1 MSEVTHDLG
10 AKYLVD
16 PYLNWARAEGVP
28 IVEGATLDLLT
39 LETKPWARFG
49 VNGAIC
55 HVEGRC
61 DFLSAFV
68 FELAAGQSSAPMQ
81 HLYDD
86 CFYVLEGKGVS
97 QITLSNGARHEIVW
111 GEGCVFT
118 IPVNAS
124 CVLRADGATSARL
137 VSFNDLRYLMG
148 LYRNEN
154 FLFHNPTPMS
164 ARQGAA
170 METPLS
176 VDLASMQGH
185 AALQLGD
192 SAIGADYICLE
203 PGAATQAARQMQGVH
218 MLGLRGE
225 GTTVSR
231 ISEGAERIT
240 IPWRRGS
247 LTGLTGMEF
256 HQQANSGAAPAAF
269 LRVELGSQASPLFRS
284 RRAAYGD
291 TEVYASGSAV
301 LATI

>member
-16 PYLNWARAEGVP
+16 PYLNWAKAEGVP

-61 DFLSAFV
+61 DFLSAFL
-68 FELAAGQSSAPMQ
+68 FELAPGQSSAPMQ

-86 CFYVLEGKGVS
+86 CFYVLEGEGVS
-97 QITLSNGARHEIVW
+97 QITLSDGARHEIAW

-118 IPVNAS
+118 IPVNAA
-124 CVLRADGATSARL
+124 CVLRADGASRVRL
-137 VSFNDLRYLMG
+137 ASFNDLRYLMG

-154 FLFHNPTPMS
+154 FLFHNPSPMS
-164 ARQGAA
+164 AGQARAIEA
-170 METPLS
+170 PLC

-185 AALQLGD
+185 AALQPGD
-192 SAIGADYICLE
+192 SAIGAHYTCLE
-203 PGAATQAARQMQGVH
+203 PGAATQAVRQMQGVH
-218 MLGLRGE
+218 MLGLHGE
-225 GTTVSR
+225 GTTVSLV
-231 ISEGAERIT
+231 SEGAERVT
-240 IPWRRGS
+240 THWRRGC
-247 LTGLTGMEF
+247 LTGLAGMEF

-291 TEVYASGSAV
+291 TEVYASGSAI
-301 LATI
+301 LANI